1 MAEYLSFKSYWINQ
15 GQRKLLSLEQE
26 CTYGQDVEKIYIQV
40 DYEQHGL
47 IITNGPIIMAT
58 LKKDQF

>member
-1 MAEYLSFKSYWINQ
+1 MWQNICHLKATEFLKRAKKITSFRTRMYIWT
-15 GQRKLLSLEQE
+15 R
-26 CTYGQDVEKIYIQV
+26 CRKIYRQV

-58 LKKDQF
+58 V